1 MAPIAHYVASG
12 FWHIP
17 PIIVLLGS
25 SLFSEV
31 REQATQA
38 AHYLVLYNSLD
49 QTIREASEGVANPE
63 GSICAY
69 ASAFPILHTTGRY
82 TRWCFVPWSF
92 PTYMIDLV
100 GRRGGSST
108 SLITLWV
115 LEEHLYNFH
124 SNFVNYVD
132 KQITSYQIVISPLP
146 FLNDGWCQ
154 T

>member
-100 GRRGGSST
+100 GMKRR
-108 SLITLWV
+108 
-115 LEEHLYNFH
+115 
-124 SNFVNYVD
+124 
-132 KQITSYQIVISPLP
+132 
-146 FLNDGWCQ
+146 FLNFSYYIVGTWGTFVQFPLQFCQ
-154 T
+154 LCGQANHQLPDCH